1 MGDVAL
7 NPGRGDVEI
16 NNDSRKVILP
26 MVKSIMHWLTIEEIE
41 EIAIN
46 RPGEIWL
53 RLRKPDENG
62 DIWVRRL
69 DPEMTKDYLVNTI
82 YALANISNTPDF
94 GPDGSPVTYGTL
106 PGGHRYA
113 AALGPNFQFESG
125 ELDPDGTVLFCSRQS
140 RPDISPQFKDLGLER
155 GKDLSNLT
163 AAMQRKSDS
172 SDPLERLLSSI
183 NRGDHIMV
191 SGATGSG
198 KTTLLNKII
207 AMLPQNLRI
216 VTVEDTSE
224 IKVNQP
230 NHMHVLMNRSNQ
242 SNKFDYK
249 SVVDLVVRM
258 TPDVV
263 MAGEIS
269 TTNAATIWELM
280 RSGHGSFMTTI
291 HAEST
296 AEALSTF
303 VTRIGHSSPAAA
315 TDRERLISEMQSKI
329 RIIQI
334 ERDHNGRR
342 KITAVA

>member
-1 MGDVAL
+1 MD
-7 NPGRGDVEI
+7 DM
-16 NNDSRKVILP
+16 DSRHVILP
-26 MVKSIMHWLTIEEIE
+26 MVKPLMHWLTIEEIE

-46 RPGEIWL
+46 QPGEIWL
-53 RLRKPDENG
+53 RLRKPDEKG
-62 DIWVRRL
+62 DIWVRRVDEEL
-69 DPEMTKDYLVNTI
+69 SRDYLLNVI
-82 YALANISNTPDF
+82 YALANVSNTPDF

-113 AALGPNFQFESG
+113 AAIGPNVQYASG
-125 ELDPDGTVLFCSRQS
+125 ELNPQGTILFCSRQN

-155 GKDLSNLT
+155 GKELSDLT
-163 AAMQRKSDS
+163 AAIQRKSDS

-183 NRGDHIMV
+183 TRGDHIMV

-207 AMLPQNLRI
+207 GMLPQNLRI

-224 IKVNQP
+224 IRVSQP
-230 NHMHVLMNRSNQ
+230 NHMHILMNRSGQ

-296 AEALSTF
+296 AEALSSF
-303 VTRIGHSSPAAA
+303 VTRIEHSAPAAA
-315 TDRERLISEMQSKI
+315 SDRERLISEMKAKI
-329 RIIQI
+329 RIVQI
-334 ERDHNGRR
+334 SRDHNGRR
-342 KITAVA
+342 RITAVA